1 MCARN
6 STVQKK
12 IAIGTTKTEIF
23 HLGRREDEEDGG
35 QLDLWEDYSIAKGA
49 TRVVEMTAGRSSWD

>member
-1 MCARN
+1 M
-6 STVQKK
+6 QKK